1 MRYKRG
7 DVVLVPFPYAQD
19 FKLTKKHPA
28 LVVSSPKK
36 KNQEITVAMITS
48 VEKPGDVLLKDW
60 KDAKLLYASYVRA
73 KVVTIDPALILRRIG
88 QITSAD
94 LRAVKDML
102 RTYFGL

>member
-19 FKLTKKHPA
+19 FKLTKKRLA

-36 KNQEITVAMITS
+36 KKQEITVAMITS

-60 KDAKLLYASYVRA
+60 KDAKLLYASSVRA

-88 QITSAD
+88 QVTSAD

>member
-1 MRYKRG
+1 MLYKRG

-19 FKLTKKHPA
+19 FKLTKKRPA

-48 VEKPGDVLLKDW
+48 VQKPEDVLLKDW
-60 KDAKLLYASYVRA
+60 KHAKLLYASCVRA
-73 KVVTIDPALILRRIG
+73 KLVTIDPALIFRRIG
-88 QITSAD
+88 QLTPAD
-94 LRAVKDML
+94 LQAVMDML

>member
-1 MRYKRG
+1 MLYKRG

-19 FKLTKKHPA
+19 FKLTKKRPV

-88 QITSAD
+88 QVTSAD
-94 LRAVKDML
+94 LQAVKDML

>member
-1 MRYKRG
+1 MLYKRG

-19 FKLTKKHPA
+19 FKLTKTRPA

-48 VEKPGDVLLKDW
+48 IQKPGDVLLQDW
-60 KDAKLLYASYVRA
+60 KHAKLLYASSVRP
-73 KVVTIDPALILRRIG
+73 KLVTIDPALVIRRIG
-88 QITSAD
+88 QVAPAD
-94 LRAVKDML
+94 LQAVKDML

>member
-19 FKLTKKHPA
+19 FKLTKKRPA

-88 QITSAD
+88 QVTSAD
-94 LRAVKDML
+94 LQAVKDML
-102 RTYFGL
+102 RVYFGL

>member
-1 MRYKRG
+1 M
-7 DVVLVPFPYAQD
+7 
-19 FKLTKKHPA
+19 
-28 LVVSSPKK
+28 VVSSPKK

-88 QITSAD
+88 QVTSAD
-94 LRAVKDML
+94 LEAVKDML